1 MGMFIRMH
9 VLIWVWLDGH
19 RGPKKLVMYL
29 IKDLSVPHGK
39 EKETNLTSWQGLTA
53 LSFELDCF
61 GLRR

>member
-9 VLIWVWLDGH
+9 VLIWVWLGGH